1 MVAIKREQ
9 DNYIFEILGLRK
21 LWAMKSQLTI
31 PVNHIKTAYMNNQKI
46 SEHIERTY
54 PNSSVS
60 GVIASGSFKVEEG
73 TIFCD
78 VVDKSRSIVVELED
92 EEYNKLVIEV
102 KNPIETIKMLTNN
115 KFI

>member
-1 MVAIKREQ
+1 
-9 DNYIFEILGLRK
+9 
-21 LWAMKSQLTI
+21 
-31 PVNHIKTAYMNNQKI
+31 MNNQKI

-54 PNSSVS
+54 HNLSVS

-102 KNPIETIKMLTNN
+102 ENPNETIKMLTNN